1 MEIIV
6 KFHNLERKIP
16 YIKDYTTFKEKIKK
30 QFCLEKE
37 VFNVTFLLYNQNSNL
52 KLKIVNENDYSN
64 VMNVIKFFQIKIAKI
79 EINKN
84 PKYSSNQ
91 IEDLE
96 SVISRTIK
104 IENTEK
110 PEPKYDRYTNIQ
122 KIKKIPSKLNIKEK
136 PKLLLNCN
144 FIDNNNTNNHTIN
157 IKINE
162 ITEYHPIEYLFRI
175 NNNGEQEWPND
186 TFLKCENDDTEIYFY
201 YVSIN
206 DQDVAFIP
214 INKNEIFQ
222 QFTVKILFKN
232 YRNISI
238 GQYKLRASLISDK
251 LGRIGNEYGILIINV
266 TK

>member
-104 IENTEK
+104 IEITEK
-110 PEPKYDRYTNIQ
+110 
-122 KIKKIPSKLNIKEK
+122 
-136 PKLLLNCN
+136 
-144 FIDNNNTNNHTIN
+144 
-157 IKINE
+157 
-162 ITEYHPIEYLFRI
+162 
-175 NNNGEQEWPND
+175 QE
-186 TFLKCENDDTEIYFY
+186 
-201 YVSIN
+201 
-206 DQDVAFIP
+206 
-214 INKNEIFQ
+214 
-222 QFTVKILFKN
+222 
-232 YRNISI
+232 
-238 GQYKLRASLISDK
+238 
-251 LGRIGNEYGILIINV
+251 
-266 TK
+266 